1 MSTYSDLSMHRW
13 MLRDRVRNESY
24 RKALLHAVH
33 EGDSVLDM
41 GAGTGILS
49 LFAAAAGARKV
60 YAIERT
66 MTANVARRIAATNG
80 LSERIQ
86 VLQTDLEDAD
96 LPEKVNVLVSEWMGG
111 FGVDENML
119 APLVIARDRWLA
131 EGGRI
136 VPERVTA
143 MMAPAWVKTFD
154 EDLAYWRTKPHGVDL
169 SDLSELR
176 TQEILESHEGLVPDD
191 LLAEAQ
197 PMWSHDAY
205 TCTLEEADRAFVAK
219 LTFVTSRAGKFS
231 GLAAWFNA
239 DMGGGE
245 ILTNAVGAPDTHWG
259 RTVFPLERTIE
270 VAAGT
275 RIEIDFRCEPISL
288 SGCEYI
294 WSVKVGDGAREEHDS
309 RGRVA

>member
-33 EGDSVLDM
+33 EGDAVLDM

-131 EGGRI
+131 DGGRI

-143 MMAPAWVKTFD
+143 MLAPAWVKTFD

-176 TQEILESHEGLVPDD
+176 TQEILESHEGLMPDD

-245 ILTNAVGAPDTHWG
+245 VLTNAVGAPDTHWG

-275 RIEIDFRCEPISL
+275 RIEIEFRCEPISL
-288 SGCEYI
+288 SGCEYV
-294 WSVKVGDGAREEHDS
+294 WSVKVGDGALEVHDS

>member
-1 MSTYSDLSMHRW
+1 
-13 MLRDRVRNESY
+13 MLRDHVRNESY
-24 RKALLHAVH
+24 RKALLHAVRK
-33 EGDSVLDM
+33 DDVVLDM

-66 MTANVARRIAATNG
+66 PTANVARRIVATNG
-80 LSERIQ
+80 LSDRIE
-86 VLQTDLEDAD
+86 VLQSDLEDVD

-119 APLVIARDRWLA
+119 APLVMARTRWLA

-143 MMAPAWVKTFD
+143 MMAPAWVQTFD
-154 EDLAYWRTKPHGVDL
+154 EDIAYWKTKPHGVDL
-169 SDLSELR
+169 SDLSTLR
-176 TQEILESHEGLVPDD
+176 TQEVLESHEALKPAD
-191 LLAEAQ
+191 LLADAQ

-231 GLAAWFNA
+231 GLAAWFTA

-245 ILTNAVGAPDTHWG
+245 VLTNAVGAPDTHWG
-259 RTVFPLERTIE
+259 RTVFPLERTQE

-275 RIEIDFRCEPISL
+275 KLEVEFRCEPISL
-288 SGCEYI
+288 SGCEYF
-294 WSVKVGDGAREEHDS
+294 WSVKVGDGALEEHDS
-309 RGRVA
+309 RGRAA